1 MYEKYDKETM
11 EWRVD
16 SMLSAA
22 QKGQGLTEKLSLIY
36 AMYQECSDKVYE
48 EWQPHGWQL
57 IKATKAK
64 AKAKE
69 KARIPETQAR
79 LDEAESLLKRA
90 MSLLRIAR
98 NYKDAH

>member
-36 AMYQECSDKVYE
+36 AMYQ
-48 EWQPHGWQL
+48 
-57 IKATKAK
+57 
-64 AKAKE
+64 
-69 KARIPETQAR
+69 
-79 LDEAESLLKRA
+79 
-90 MSLLRIAR
+90 
-98 NYKDAH
+98 

>member
-22 QKGQGLTEKLSLIY
+22 QRGKDLTEKLSLIY

-48 EWQPHGWQL
+48 EWKPQSGKDVNIQQL
-57 IKATKAK
+57 NLSNMLGSSYKRELKKEMKKLFKA
-64 AKAKE
+64 
-69 KARIPETQAR
+69 
-79 LDEAESLLKRA
+79 LK
-90 MSLLRIAR
+90 SSQL
-98 NYKDAH
+98 